1 MRPGLGGIE
10 VEDRFLRLS
19 PFTFTWERGGGGG
32 VGLRQRPQITALEPQ
47 APELQVDRKW
57 ELVPPFRKKLPATPA
72 VTVRVKT

>member
-1 MRPGLGGIE
+1 M
-10 VEDRFLRLS
+10 
-19 PFTFTWERGGGGG
+19 
-32 VGLRQRPQITALEPQ
+32 RQRPQITALEPQ